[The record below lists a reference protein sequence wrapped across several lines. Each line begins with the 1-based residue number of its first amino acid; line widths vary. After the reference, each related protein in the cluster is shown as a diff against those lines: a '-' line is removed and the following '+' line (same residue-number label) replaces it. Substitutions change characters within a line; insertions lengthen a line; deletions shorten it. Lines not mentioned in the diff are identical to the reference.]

1 VEFCCEM
8 VCRRMEFGVRT
19 ETEIRIWAWV
29 VAVPYEHV
37 KLVTGGEL
45 LLQAPMLVLLL
56 TGSGWELVYLSVFAA
71 LFLLHLG
78 KNAVN
83 SKIGGY
89 SSEVKIRVGVRSEV
103 AAGF

>member
-1 VEFCCEM
+1 M

-45 LLQAPMLVLLL
+45 LLQALMLVPLL
-56 TGSGWELVYLSVFAA
+56 TGPGWELVYLSVFCSSVSSA
-71 LFLLHLG
+71 LG
-78 KNAVN
+78 
-83 SKIGGY
+83 
-89 SSEVKIRVGVRSEV
+89 
-103 AAGF
+103 